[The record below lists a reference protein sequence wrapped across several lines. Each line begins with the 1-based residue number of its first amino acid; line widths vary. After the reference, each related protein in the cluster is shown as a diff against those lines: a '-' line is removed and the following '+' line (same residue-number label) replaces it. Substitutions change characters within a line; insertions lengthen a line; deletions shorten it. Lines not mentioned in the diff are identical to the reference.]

1 MEPIINT
8 GNDVI
13 TIVSEPGA
21 LVFATR
27 KEWRE
32 LPESCLI
39 ELERQETE
47 CVFMGTSSVFFLFRE
62 SDPLDG
68 RRGVYSLV
76 KITMDED
83 GKPALYMMNLS
94 RAEAE
99 QLKCCRYSFWG

>member
-27 KEWRE
+27 KEWTR
-32 LPESCLI
+32 LPESRLDT
-39 ELERQETE
+39 LAQLKTE
-47 CVFMGTSSVFFLFRE
+47 CVFMSVYSVFFLFRYMY
-62 SDPLDG
+62 PLDG
-68 RRGVYSLV
+68 VDEYQLV
-76 KITMDED
+76 KIQPDEEL
-83 GKPALYMMNLS
+83 KPEFYAMNLT

-99 QLKCCRYSFWG
+99 QLQRCRYSFWG